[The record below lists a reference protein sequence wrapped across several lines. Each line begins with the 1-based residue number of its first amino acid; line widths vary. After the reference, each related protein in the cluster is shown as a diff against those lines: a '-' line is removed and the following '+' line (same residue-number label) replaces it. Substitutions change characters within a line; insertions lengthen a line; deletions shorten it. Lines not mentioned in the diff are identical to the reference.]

1 MSNNVVILAG
11 GQGKRMKVRSP
22 KVLCRVLGEPM
33 LEWVISACEDA
44 ELNDI
49 CVVKGFEGA
58 QIDAYLESRDSK
70 ADIVTVLQEEQLGT
84 GHAVMMAKD
93 FLEKHADGNTLILCG
108 DAPFIDRATIEGAL
122 ALHESRGCGVTVV
135 TSRAEDPTGYGR
147 IVRNDE
153 GIAGIVEHRDCTPAQ
168 LAITEINSGCYW
180 FRTADLLEVLFD
192 LQPNNAQQEYYLT
205 DCVELIINK
214 GRTADAYISENHNVS
229 LGANDR
235 RGLLMLNDIA
245 RMDIIEKW
253 LDAGIEFTCID
264 GVIIGKD
271 VTIGEGSRI
280 DKGTELRGKTVIGQG
295 CLIGSNCIIEN
306 TKIGDN
312 VVLNNVQAY
321 ESVIEDGVKIGPY
334 VQLRPGSHIK
344 KGAKIGDF
352 VEIKKSTIGEGT
364 AVAHLTYIGDSD
376 VGANVNFGCG
386 VVTVNYDGDR
396 KFRTVIE
403 DNAFIGC
410 NTNLVAPV
418 KIGKGAYTA
427 AGSTITKDVPPSALA
442 IERGTATIK
451 EGYAEKKLKN
461 RTAKFE
467 NSRKDDQGH

>member
-1 MSNNVVILAG
+1 
-11 GQGKRMKVRSP
+11 
-22 KVLCRVLGEPM
+22 
-33 LEWVISACEDA
+33 
-44 ELNDI
+44 
-49 CVVKGFEGA
+49 
-58 QIDAYLESRDSK
+58 
-70 ADIVTVLQEEQLGT
+70 
-84 GHAVMMAKD
+84 
-93 FLEKHADGNTLILCG
+93 
-108 DAPFIDRATIEGAL
+108 
-122 ALHESRGCGVTVV
+122 
-135 TSRAEDPTGYGR
+135 
-147 IVRNDE
+147 
-153 GIAGIVEHRDCTPAQ
+153 
-168 LAITEINSGCYW
+168 
-180 FRTADLLEVLFD
+180 
-192 LQPNNAQQEYYLT
+192 
-205 DCVELIINK
+205 
-214 GRTADAYISENHNVS
+214 
-229 LGANDR
+229 
-235 RGLLMLNDIA
+235 MLNDIA

-352 VEIKKSTIGEGT
+352 VEIKNSTIGEGT